1 MNESEKMRI
10 ERSLISP
17 AHVSQTSELLDAKSL
32 GLEAIADLVHTTAQR
47 CQGKSS
53 DLLAILRLLEALHQ
67 EIRDD
72 LFQKSLPDNRQALY
86 ALLRDIETEGG
97 WPYIRRMKLQSFLS
111 NLVTELG
118 EELPHL
124 E

>member
-1 MNESEKMRI
+1 MSSLEET
-10 ERSLISP
+10 EYGRSPISQQP
-17 AHVSQTSELLDAKSL
+17 EHLDQQPKPPDLSK
-32 GLEAIADLVHTTAQR
+32 IATLVQTTAQN

-53 DLLAILRLLEALHQ
+53 ELLALLRLLEALHQ

-97 WPYIRRMKLQSFLS
+97 WPYIHRMKLRSFLS
-111 NLVTELG
+111 NLLMEPD
-118 EELPHL
+118 EKLPDL